1 MPTPVN
7 FPVQAAAK
15 AVLQQLVEHITP
27 TSTEAS
33 IARFAAQALGQSGY
47 PETWYYDC
55 PAFVLLGS
63 RSVLSVSGR
72 TYRPS
77 DEAVGPHNLIT
88 VDLSP
93 KSGDVW
99 GDCARSFYVEGG
111 VCRAVPIGDEFGRG
125 YEVER
130 QLHEMMCQ
138 FAQPQTTFHEL
149 YEFANDSII
158 SAGFENLDF
167 SGNVGHSI
175 CERRDDRLYVEAGNY
190 RRLGEVGCFTFE
202 PHIRQKERVWG
213 FKHENIYF
221 FDSNGGVSEL

>member
-1 MPTPVN
+1 MPTPAN
-7 FPVQAAAK
+7 LPVQTAAK
-15 AVLQQLVEHITP
+15 AVLQQLVKHITA

-33 IARFAAQALGQSGY
+33 IARFSAQALAQAGY
-47 PETWYYDC
+47 PDTWYYDC

-72 TYRPS
+72 DYRPS

-93 KSGDVW
+93 ISGDVW

-111 VCRAVPIGDEFGRG
+111 VCRAVPIGNEFGRG

-130 QLHEMMCQ
+130 QLHERMCQ

-149 YEFANDSII
+149 YEFANDSIKT
-158 SAGFENLDF
+158 AGFENLDF

-175 CERRDDRLYVEAGNY
+175 CGRRDDRLYIEAGND
-190 RRLGEVGCFTFE
+190 RRLGDVSCFTFE
-202 PHIRQKERVWG
+202 PHIRQRGGVWG

-221 FDSNGGVSEL
+221 FDNDGRATEL

>member
-1 MPTPVN
+1 MPIPLSL
-7 FPVQAAAK
+7 PVQTAAK
-15 AVLQQLVEHITP
+15 AVLQLLVEHITP

-33 IARFAAQALGQSGY
+33 IAWFAAHALAQSGY
-47 PETWYYDC
+47 PETWYYAC

-63 RSVLSVSGR
+63 RSLLSVSGR
-72 TYRPS
+72 DYRPS
-77 DEAVGPHNLIT
+77 NEAVGSHNLIT

-93 KSGDVW
+93 KSGNVW
-99 GDCARSFYVEGG
+99 GDCARSFYVEEG

-125 YEVER
+125 HEVEHR
-130 QLHEMMCQ
+130 LHEMMCR
-138 FAQPQTTFHEL
+138 FARPETTFHEL

-175 CERRDDRLYVEAGNY
+175 CVRRDDRLYVESGNH
-190 RRLGEVGCFTFE
+190 RSLGEVQCFTFE
-202 PHIRQKERVWG
+202 PHVRQKSGAWG

-221 FDSNGGVSEL
+221 FDDDGGVCEL